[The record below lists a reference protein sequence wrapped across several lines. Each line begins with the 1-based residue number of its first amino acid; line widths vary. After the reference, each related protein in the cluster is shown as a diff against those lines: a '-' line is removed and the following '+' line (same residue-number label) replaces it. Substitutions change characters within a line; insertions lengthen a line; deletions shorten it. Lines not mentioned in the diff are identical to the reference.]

1 MYSLLILI
9 KKLNILNYI
18 FIFIKINNFNNLIND
33 LIYNN

>member
-9 KKLNILNYI
+9 KKLYILNYI